1 MSVSILYGKNA
12 GHLVALAV
20 DSSGLIQTTSTE
32 VDGLEALIGTTNS
45 TLGTMDGD
53 TGAIKTATE
62 VLSASDG
69 AKATHALQTS
79 GNTLL
84 GSIDS
89 DTNDIKGSVATIA
102 LNTAVVAPS
111 STALYATVSK
121 SAGDYS
127 TSIDMGTGEQKKNN
141 IMIVGLTTTSNAKI
155 SITFSNAAGN
165 VWYSDGTYANLY
177 TNAAGSYEFAME
189 RTNVPCRYLRILF
202 QNAAAGVI
210 LDYHLS

>member
-1 MSVSILYGKNA
+1 MGSI
-12 GHLVALAV
+12 
-20 DSSGLIQTTSTE
+20 DS
-32 VDGLEALIGTTNS
+32 DTNN
-45 TLGTMDGD
+45 
-53 TGAIKTATE
+53 IKTATE

>member
-1 MSVSILYGKNA
+1 
-12 GHLVALAV
+12 
-20 DSSGLIQTTSTE
+20 
-32 VDGLEALIGTTNS
+32 
-45 TLGTMDGD
+45 MDGN

-62 VLSASDG
+62 VLSVSVG